1 MGLSVFGAVSILKL
15 DVFPL
20 HGYRSLDEYSFVFT
34 TFPNSCRS
42 KECSYVKTEIVRDSR
57 LFAMDK
63 QVLNAEK
70 FVFKG
75 GRVQVNDFIEII
87 QEKTRF
93 QTKYIAILKEQVSI
107 TGGYVGTRNL
117 LLYVDNNDG
126 EGLEESN
133 YSAYYGKVIE
143 ASVSLQE
150 AERQMDL
157 LIELLRYYSKKP
169 DIKFRQQLQIE
180 LDKQLDEIQRLYSIH
195 LELSVRSF

>member
-1 MGLSVFGAVSILKL
+1 MDLSVFGTVSIVKL
-15 DVFPL
+15 DVFPPQ
-20 HGYRSLDEYSFVFT
+20 GYRNLDEYSFVFT
-34 TFPNSCRS
+34 IFPTNCRS
-42 KECSYVKTEIVRDSR
+42 EKCSYVSTEIIRDSR
-57 LFAMDK
+57 LLAMDK
-63 QVLNAEK
+63 QILNAEK

-107 TGGYVGTRNL
+107 TGGYVGTKNL
-117 LLYVDNNDG
+117 LLYVDSNDG

-133 YSAYYGKVIE
+133 YSAYYGRVFE

-157 LIELLRYYSKKP
+157 LVELLRNYSGKP
-169 DIKFRQQLQIE
+169 DINFRQHLQIE
-180 LDKQLDEIQRLYSIH
+180 LDKQLDEVQTQYSIH
-195 LELSVRSF
+195 SELFVRSH